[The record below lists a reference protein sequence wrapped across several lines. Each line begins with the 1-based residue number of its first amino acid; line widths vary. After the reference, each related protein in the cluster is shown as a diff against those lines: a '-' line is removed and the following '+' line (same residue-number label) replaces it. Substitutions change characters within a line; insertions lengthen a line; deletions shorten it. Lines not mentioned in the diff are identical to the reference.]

1 MKPVWKLLCSLMG
14 GKIRLISLYMHI
26 LASEHMETD
35 DISTFQQNLEKKQ
48 ALFALSYMLNMTY
61 HNTQQRIAYIAAA
74 LPAFHIQRLIIPQL
88 SMNSPTGCA
97 GSKILSRINDKKNY
111 IRIFCSL
118 KTASL
123 ATYYLLLR
131 Y

>member
-1 MKPVWKLLCSLMG
+1 MNT
-14 GKIRLISLYMHI
+14 
-26 LASEHMETD
+26 LASENMVIV
-35 DISTFQQNLEKKQ
+35 DISTFQQDLEKKQ
-48 ALFALSYMLNMTY
+48 ALFASSYMLDMTY
-61 HNTQQRIAYIAAA
+61 HNTQQRIAYIGAA

-88 SMNSPTGCA
+88 SINSPNGCA
-97 GSKILSRINDKKNY
+97 GSKILSRIEDKENY

-118 KTASL
+118 NTGAL